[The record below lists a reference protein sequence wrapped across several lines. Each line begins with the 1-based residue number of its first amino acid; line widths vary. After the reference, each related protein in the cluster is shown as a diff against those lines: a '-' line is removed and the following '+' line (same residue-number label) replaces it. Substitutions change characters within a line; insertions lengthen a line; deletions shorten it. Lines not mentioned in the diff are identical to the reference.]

1 MFLQIFGQVII
12 PIIIVFITLAV
23 IKKIL
28 ENGLK
33 KVDKVKEKLKNDNIK
48 NEYEDINK
56 YILIIVSISAI
67 LYLLL
72 IAKIVPFLSIR
83 YFLLIVPFIYKF
95 VMETLVQKEIFRISI
110 IIVIIIGY
118 MLASLS
124 TSEKN
129 EFLYKGS
136 NDMYKNIENTGVKD
150 IIYYYKNFYEVN
162 SDITRY
168 INGYNIYFS
177 EIDKIGEKNNSSI
190 EEIKKKDRINVF
202 LYNTHLDKIDEILQK
217 LDGKYKI
224 IKENKTFY
232 GKMYLLSK

>member
-1 MFLQIFGQVII
+1 M
-12 PIIIVFITLAV
+12 FITLAI

-33 KVDKVKEKLKNDNIK
+33 KVDKDKEKDNK
-48 NEYEDINK
+48 KEENINK

-83 YFLLIVPFIYKF
+83 YFLLIVPFIYILITYIFKF

-118 MLASLS
+118 MLVSLS

-168 INGYNIYFS
+168 INGYNI
-177 EIDKIGEKNNSSI
+177 
-190 EEIKKKDRINVF
+190 
-202 LYNTHLDKIDEILQK
+202 QK
-217 LDGKYKI
+217 
-224 IKENKTFY
+224 
-232 GKMYLLSK
+232 